1 MSNWIDNEYNNEY
14 TFANSID
21 TSDTSKL
28 ITNVLIIIIIYVIFS
43 YIISTY
49 TIKTTDWDECDVIKY
64 IYIDEN
70 DKNRENGGE
79 KVLLSKCNMGFRKI
93 LMMNLYFPLIMSS
106 IISILILKY
115 KMPRY
120 KNYIYTIIPS
130 ITSIISLLLYMYYK
144 PKSKSN

>member
-28 ITNVLIIIIIYVIFS
+28 ITNVLIVIIIYVIFS

-64 IYIDEN
+64 IYID
-70 DKNRENGGE
+70 DNRENGGE

-93 LMMNLYFPLIMSS
+93 LMMNLYCPLIMSS